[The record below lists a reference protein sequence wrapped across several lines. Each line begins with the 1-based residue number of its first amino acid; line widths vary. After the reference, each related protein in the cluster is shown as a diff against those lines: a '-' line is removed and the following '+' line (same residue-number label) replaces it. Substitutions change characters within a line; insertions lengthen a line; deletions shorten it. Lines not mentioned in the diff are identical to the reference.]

1 MANVP
6 RIEAIDVDTAVCMCC
21 DLLHFVAAASRSLSE
36 TDSMNPEAWQGLGWL
51 VETIS
56 NTLSEAELRN
66 PSERAE
72 A

>member
-1 MANVP
+1 MPNVP
-6 RIEAIDVDTAVCMCC
+6 RIEAIDADSAVCMCC

-36 TDSMNPEAWQGLGWL
+36 TDPINCEAWQGLSWL

-56 NTLSEAELRN
+56 NTLSEVELRN
-66 PSERAE
+66 PSEKAE